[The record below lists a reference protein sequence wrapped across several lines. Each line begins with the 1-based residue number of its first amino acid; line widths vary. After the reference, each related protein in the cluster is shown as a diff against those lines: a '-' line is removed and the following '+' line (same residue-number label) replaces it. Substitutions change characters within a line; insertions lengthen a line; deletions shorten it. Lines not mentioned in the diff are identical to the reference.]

1 MGQTPFKYLTKLR
14 MENARVLLN
23 NTDLP
28 ISIISE
34 KVGFTCQSSF
44 TRCFSNHFSQSPKHY
59 RAKR

>member
-1 MGQTPFKYLTKLR
+1 KLR